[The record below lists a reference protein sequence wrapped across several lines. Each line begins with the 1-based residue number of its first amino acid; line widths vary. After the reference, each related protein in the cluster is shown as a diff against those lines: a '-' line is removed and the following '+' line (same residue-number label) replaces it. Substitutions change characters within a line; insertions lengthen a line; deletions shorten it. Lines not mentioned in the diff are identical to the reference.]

1 MKKNATFCGSGGR
14 RDDDPARA
22 RAARA
27 AWSGPNASLTYV
39 PDHGGPNAKLSRHH
53 SQVVFL
59 FSRSANE
66 TRENHQRL
74 CTASL
79 GAA

>member
-39 PDHGGPNAKLSRHH
+39 PDHRARTQS
-53 SQVVFL
+53 
-59 FSRSANE
+59 
-66 TRENHQRL
+66 
-74 CTASL
+74 
-79 GAA
+79 